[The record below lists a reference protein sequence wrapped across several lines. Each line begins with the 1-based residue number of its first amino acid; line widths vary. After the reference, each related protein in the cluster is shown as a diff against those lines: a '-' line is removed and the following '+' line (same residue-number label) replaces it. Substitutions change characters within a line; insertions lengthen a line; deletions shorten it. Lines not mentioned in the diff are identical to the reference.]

1 MKIIQRHVLRE
12 LLVPLF
18 YCLTGFVAIYVLFE
32 LFGSLPRMLDSG
44 LGCGAVVRYLC
55 GYLAPYFHY
64 LAPAA
69 LLLAT
74 LYALWTMCRHSEI
87 VAMRASG
94 ISFLSISLPFLWV
107 SVLMALFVTYV
118 NESFVP
124 REAQRAAQ
132 MKAARFDPE
141 KVVHADN
148 IVYRNAARHRTWNV
162 DSLVGDDGTALEN
175 VRVTVDRPEGAR
187 LMTVTAK
194 RADYL
199 DGEWWFTDA
208 RVQHFDANGRE
219 IATPVPEADSLPF
232 RLFDA
237 FDERPADFLI
247 QNRPW
252 RFNSVANRLRFLKT
266 HPELS
271 DARRNDLLYDVWAQV
286 MAPWACF
293 VITLLAIPAGIAS
306 GRQSVT
312 KGVLCALA
320 LYFSYYGVLIGGMVV
335 AKNGWCPAVVAAVL
349 PNVLFLA
356 VGVRAFLKQ
365 R

>member
-1 MKIIQRHVLRE
+1 MKIIQRHLLRE

-32 LFGSLPRMLDSG
+32 LFGSLPRMLEAG
-44 LGCGAVVRYLC
+44 IGCAGIVRYLC

-74 LYALWTMCRHSEI
+74 LYAMWTMCRHSEI

-94 ISFLSISLPFLWV
+94 ISFLSISLPFLLV
-107 SVLMALFVTYV
+107 AVLMALFVTYV

-124 REAQRAAQ
+124 LQAQRAAQ
-132 MKAARFDPE
+132 MRAARFDPE
-141 KVVHADN
+141 KVVYADN
-148 IVYRNAARHRTWNV
+148 VVYRNAARNRTWNI
-162 DSLVGDDGTALEN
+162 DSMIRDDGSALEN
-175 VRVTVDRPEGAR
+175 VRVTIDRPGGAR
-187 LMTVTAK
+187 LMTVAAK

-199 DGEWWFTDA
+199 DGEWWFTGA
-208 RVQHFDANGRE
+208 RVQHFDVNGRE
-219 IATPVPEADSLPF
+219 IATPVPEADALPL
-232 RLFDA
+232 RLFDS
-237 FDERPADFLI
+237 FDERPLDFLI

-252 RFNSVANRLRFLKT
+252 KFNSVASRLRFLKT

-271 DARRNDLLYDVWAQV
+271 ELRHNDLLYDVWAQL
-286 MAPWACF
+286 MAPWACL

-335 AKNGWCPAVVAAVL
+335 AKNGWCPAIVAAVL

-356 VGVRAFLKQ
+356 VGIRAFLKQ

>member
-12 LLVPLF
+12 FLVPLF

-44 LGCGAVVRYLC
+44 LGFASVVSYLC

-74 LYALWTMCRHSEI
+74 LYAMWTMCRHSEI

-94 ISFLSISLPFLWV
+94 ISFLSISFPFLWV

-124 REAQRAAQ
+124 QQAQRAAQ
-132 MKAARFDPE
+132 MRAARFDPE

-148 IVYRNAARHRTWNV
+148 VVYRNAAHHRTWNI
-162 DSLVGDDGTALEN
+162 DSLNGDDGNALEN

-187 LMTVTAK
+187 LMTVSAR

-219 IATPVPEADSLPF
+219 IATPVPEADALPL
-232 RLFDA
+232 RLFDS

-252 RFNSVANRLRFLKT
+252 RFNSVASRLRFIKT

-271 DARRNDLLYDVWAQV
+271 DARRNDLMYDVWAQA

-312 KGVLCALA
+312 KGVLCALS

-335 AKNGWCPAVVAAVL
+335 AKNGWCPAIVAAVL